1 MEPHGEETAAAVF
14 DFVCLYEEDGE
25 EGRVRSLGEYLR
37 RFPRHEVA
45 IAEEF
50 LRLQREEAGQDAP
63 LQSGPIEPAAAGH
76 DEEPDR
82 VGPYRLLEELGQGGQ
97 GSVWVAE
104 DTRIRRTVALKL
116 LAGAFVTD
124 HRRARLRREAEA
136 LAALAHPCICP
147 VLDADVEADPPWI
160 AMPVLEGHDLGHA
173 LEQARTRAGTGDGAG
188 GSVVGGA
195 GKPAA
200 HGRGPVLLPSTRSEL
215 HGLLRFFEAA
225 ARATHA
231 AHEAGVVHRDLKPGN
246 LFVHQE
252 GRPVLLDFGLATDGS
267 GLGEALTQS
276 GDVFGTPAYM
286 APEQHDG
293 RMGEVGPRSDV
304 FALGVTLYEALTGER
319 PFQGASLFELQQAV
333 LHAPVADPRPRC
345 PVAGDDLVAVLRVAL
360 DKDPSRRYPS
370 ALGLAEDLR
379 RICDYEPVE
388 ARPAGP
394 LLRLGR
400 WARRNPGVASGL
412 TATFAVLS
420 VALVVTLDLLA
431 DVRAALDLSRG
442 RALVSRVA
450 ELVPDR
456 PAAAVALGLE
466 ALELAPGPAA
476 RSALLEPLLEDRLTR
491 TLRLPS
497 GTMLRALEPVDLGG
511 VEAWV
516 TVDRAGVLRRGVP
529 GGEVAVL
536 GPLPEAF
543 SSDGSVQL
551 CARGS
556 VVLVSHS
563 AAGVVGVDVETGDV
577 LGEPLLAG
585 AGPIALVGLG
595 TRRCLLAA
603 ADGSRVIVD
612 MDSGEL
618 AEEWPRALPGEAHLV
633 ALPGGAAE
641 LGEEGLVRLGPE
653 GRALVA
659 SDARAAAASGERLLW
674 LDADGGLVGA
684 SEPEVAANLTGLAAG
699 DDLLLA
705 WSETRAFLAAL
716 DATPPSWTELDLE
729 GRAVTRGSVAP
740 GGRHAAL
747 LLSDGS
753 ILLVAARGATTG
765 RARDFVRPA
774 LLRWSLDGTEVIA
787 ASGFELAFAYA
798 AQRPSGCYGVEVD
811 GRRGLRDAAFAPS
824 GAFAW
829 TLDGNGGV
837 AVVETPRAA
846 GASAPE
852 AGARRWARATSG
864 SSLRPSADGERALVW
879 GEAEAMLLE
888 ARSGAV
894 LASWQGPLRS
904 AALAPAGDRVAL
916 VGLDGRVRIAGV
928 GAGSATTVALEPS
941 VQLAEFNAH
950 GDLVLARSKAPDAW
964 SLEHGAGPPRA
975 LAVPSLDASPGT
987 RQLLRSGEAVV
998 LHGQD
1003 HHLRVLAPGAADLD
1017 PDGRRVLRA
1026 DWVLERGGVL
1036 LTARR
1041 GPAVSLRVMRAG
1053 QSLRDADQPTL
1064 PHASDLSAVDL
1075 AWDGEVAVTSD
1086 VGGGVVLWST
1096 STGEVLLSLDGGG
1109 DWAEGAAAPAAASAW
1124 LDPSPGPVRLLLAR
1138 GGRVCVVPAD
1148 LEAVAVSRPGRAL
1161 ASWERRQFEL
1171 E

>member
-14 DFVCLYEEDGE
+14 DFVCLYEEDEE

-45 IAEEF
+45 VAEEF
-50 LRLQREEAGQDAP
+50 LRLQRGEG
-63 LQSGPIEPAAAGH
+63 AAGESAGGTPVSGAPEVGG
-76 DEEPDR
+76 EEPDR
-82 VGPYRLLEELGQGGQ
+82 VGPYRLLEELGKGGQ

-116 LAGAFVTD
+116 LSGAFVTD
-124 HRRARLRREAEA
+124 HRRGRLRREAEA

-147 VLDADVEADPPWI
+147 VLDADVQADPPWI

-173 LEQARTRAGTGDGAG
+173 LEQARARGSAEG
-188 GSVVGGA
+188 G
-195 GKPAA
+195 PA
-200 HGRGPVLLPSTRSEL
+200 HGRGPVLLPSSRSEL

-225 ARATHA
+225 ARAVHA

-246 LFVHQE
+246 LFVHEE

-293 RMGEVGPRSDV
+293 RMGDVGARSDV

-319 PFQGASLFELQQAV
+319 PFQGESLFELQQAV

-360 DKDPSRRYPS
+360 DKDPARRYPT
-370 ALGLAEDLR
+370 ALSLAEDLR

-412 TATFAVLS
+412 ATTFAVLS

-431 DVRAALDLSRG
+431 EVRAALDLSRG
-442 RALVSRVA
+442 RALVGRVA

-497 GTMLRALEPVDLGG
+497 GTMLRALEPVSLDG

-516 TVDRAGVLRRGVP
+516 TLDRAGVLRRGVP
-529 GGEVAVL
+529 GGEVVEL
-536 GPLPEAF
+536 GPLPETF
-543 SSDGSVQL
+543 TSDGSRRL
-551 CARGS
+551 SACGP
-556 VVLVSHS
+556 VVLVAHS
-563 AAGVVGVDVETGDV
+563 IAGVVCIDLTTGEV
-577 LGEPLLAG
+577 LGEPVLAG
-585 AGPIALVGLG
+585 AGPIEVARLG
-595 TRRCLLAA
+595 ASRCLLAG
-603 ADGSRVIVD
+603 ADGRRVVVD
-612 MDSGEL
+612 TSVGE
-618 AEEWPRALPGEAHLV
+618 AVEEWPRALPGDVVLV

-653 GRALVA
+653 RRTPVAAEALAV
-659 SDARAAAASGERLLW
+659 AASGERLLW
-674 LDADGGLVGA
+674 LDGDGRLAGA
-684 SEPEVAANLTGLAAG
+684 AGPSPAAEQELTGLAASQG
-699 DDLLLA
+699 AILA
-705 WSETRAFLAAL
+705 WSGTRAFLGTMGDAAS
-716 DATPPSWTELDLE
+716 APTWTEVDLE
-729 GRAVTRGSVAP
+729 GRAVAQGSVAP
-740 GGRHAAL
+740 GGQHAAL
-747 LLSDGS
+747 LLDDGS
-753 ILLVAARGATTG
+753 ILLTAARGTTTG

-798 AQRPSGCYGVEVD
+798 AERPSGCYEVEAD
-811 GRRGLRDAAFAPS
+811 GRAGLRDAAFAPS

-829 TLDGNGGV
+829 TLDGEGRA
-837 AVVETPRAA
+837 AVVETPRARTA
-846 GASAPE
+846 GGPE
-852 AGARRWARATSG
+852 AGARRWARATAG
-864 SSLRPSADGERALVW
+864 VALQPSADGQRALVW
-879 GEAEAMLLE
+879 GESEAILLD
-888 ARSGAV
+888 ADSGAE
-894 LASWQGPLRS
+894 LASWEGPLRS
-904 AALAPAGDRVAL
+904 ASLAPAGDRVAL
-916 VGLDGRVRIAGV
+916 VGLDGRVRLGGLVSEDVA
-928 GAGSATTVALEPS
+928 TVALEQP
-941 VQLAEFNAH
+941 VDMAEFGARGH
-950 GDLVLARSKAPDAW
+950 LVLARRDASDAW
-964 SLEHGAGPPRA
+964 CLEPGLATPRSFE
-975 LAVPSLDASPGT
+975 VPSLDANPGT
-987 RQLLRSGEAVV
+987 RQLLRVGEEVV

-1003 HHLRVLAPGAADLD
+1003 HHLRVLAPSASTLGTDA
-1017 PDGRRVLRA
+1017 RRVLRA

-1053 QSLRDADQPTL
+1053 QSLRDADQPSL
-1064 PHASDLSAVDL
+1064 PHASDLSALDL
-1075 AWDGEVAVTSD
+1075 TVDGEFAVTGD
-1086 VGGGVVLWST
+1086 DGGGVVLWST
-1096 STGEVLLSLDGGG
+1096 ATGEVLLGLDGGG
-1109 DWAEGAAAPAAASAW
+1109 DWEEDAARAAGAW
-1124 LDPSPGPVRLLLAR
+1124 LDPSPGPVRLLLSR

-1148 LEAVAVSRPGRAL
+1148 LERVAADRPGRSL

-1171 E
+1171 D